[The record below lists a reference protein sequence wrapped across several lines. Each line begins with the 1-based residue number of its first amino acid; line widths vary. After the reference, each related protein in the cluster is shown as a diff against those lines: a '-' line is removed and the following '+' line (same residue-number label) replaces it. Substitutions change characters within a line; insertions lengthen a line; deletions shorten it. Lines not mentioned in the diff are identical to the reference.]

1 MGGIR
6 HLGWLA
12 PVAALLAM
20 TVAPAGADDHVD
32 VVPGE
37 DPGLPGAV
45 VEAETATPGASSAPS
60 EAGVGS
66 AGSQPTYDYQWL
78 WACRNNFPGQS
89 NYECGAARNCA
100 DLDAMQW
107 TLWARQISDAQGQ
120 ATPGEPWSAIT
131 TECHVVPPEV
141 EAAPGPQVTD
151 ALVLREVRRL
161 GLPRL
166 QVQVQPADATLVNF
180 ETIFYAEP
188 PEWARSVQLVGFD
201 VDVMASPAG
210 YTWRFGDGAS
220 AATAQPGAPY
230 PATDVT
236 HTYTDAHV
244 TVAPRVDTAYEVRYR
259 VDGGGWRTIAQTV
272 PAAGLPAELRIRE
285 ATAVLVGE

>member
-1 MGGIR
+1 VVEGFHEVGQIQG
-6 HLGWLA
+6 H
-12 PVAALLAM
+12 
-20 TVAPAGADDHVD
+20 GATD
-32 VVPGE
+32 E
-37 DPGLPGAV
+37 AV
-45 VEAETATPGASSAPS
+45 VDSSGPVY
-60 EAGVGS
+60 E
-66 AGSQPTYDYQWL
+66 YQWL
-78 WACRNNFPGQS
+78 WACRDNAPGRA
-89 NYECGAARNCA
+89 NYECGEARNCSQP
-100 DLDAMQW
+100 DAMRW